1 MGDLTGLEDDAL
13 SGYRNKNVII
23 DHCSMS
29 WSTDECASFYDNEN
43 FTLQWSILSESLRAS
58 VHRKG
63 NHGYGGIWGGQGAT
77 FHHNLL
83 AHHDSRNPRM
93 CGSRYSNRP
102 DLELVDFRNNV
113 IYNWGSNSGYAGEG
127 GRYNFIN
134 NYYKP
139 TAGSVHKNRIF
150 SPNADDGSNKQPQGV
165 WGEFYLHGNVIA
177 GDQAA
182 TKDNTLGFQPNP
194 ASKDKSEL
202 LSKKEFSVSPVKTDK
217 AIDAYIKVL
226 QKAGASYVRDNT
238 DARIVNETRN
248 GLTPVRASH
257 DSNTRPGMIDSQSD
271 VGGWDVYKYAKSEVV
286 TDSDNDGIPDGWL
299 EKKYPGKTANDLNPD
314 GYTYLEVYLNSLV
327 EHIIK

>member
-1 MGDLTGLEDDAL
+1 M
-13 SGYRNKNVII
+13 
-23 DHCSMS
+23 
-29 WSTDECASFYDNEN
+29 
-43 FTLQWSILSESLRAS
+43 
-58 VHRKG
+58 
-63 NHGYGGIWGGQGAT
+63 
-77 FHHNLL
+77 
-83 AHHDSRNPRM
+83 
-93 CGSRYSNRP
+93 
-102 DLELVDFRNNV
+102 
-113 IYNWGSNSGYAGEG
+113 
-127 GRYNFIN
+127 
-134 NYYKP
+134 
-139 TAGSVHKNRIF
+139 
-150 SPNADDGSNKQPQGV
+150 
-165 WGEFYLHGNVIA
+165 
-177 GDQAA
+177 
-182 TKDNTLGFQPNP
+182 
-194 ASKDKSEL
+194 
-202 LSKKEFSVSPVKTDK
+202 KTDK